1 MEFDNSMIGFK
12 YLTRN
17 HWCGTIKH
25 NTKTC
30 EIDCVMTLCKPNAIY
45 RYFNI
50 VIESKL
56 ERNILRLRLRIILT
70 NIDRMW
76 SVNVEYVRLM
86 QLICMKFLRRNY
98 NILIR
103 IGGGVK
109 VRIDTVRCL
118 KVKMKF
124 QALLLYPIQSVYSSI
139 VETGNTLATETNY
152 FSDNCLT
159 SSFFSFFFFYLV
171 GFLFICCV
179 LLQCL
184 LPI

>member
-1 MEFDNSMIGFK
+1 
-12 YLTRN
+12 
-17 HWCGTIKH
+17 
-25 NTKTC
+25 
-30 EIDCVMTLCKPNAIY
+30 MTLCKPNAIY

-103 IGGGVK
+103 MGGESAN
-109 VRIDTVRCL
+109 RHC
-118 KVKMKF
+118 
-124 QALLLYPIQSVYSSI
+124 
-139 VETGNTLATETNY
+139 
-152 FSDNCLT
+152 
-159 SSFFSFFFFYLV
+159 SSFNSKNEIPSVAFVSYSV
-171 GFLFICCV
+171 SI
-179 LLQCL
+179 
-184 LPI
+184 

>member
-1 MEFDNSMIGFK
+1 
-12 YLTRN
+12 
-17 HWCGTIKH
+17 
-25 NTKTC
+25 
-30 EIDCVMTLCKPNAIY
+30 MTLCKPNAIY

-103 IGGGVK
+103 IGGGGGESANRHCSLFK
-109 VRIDTVRCL
+109 SKNEI
-118 KVKMKF
+118 
-124 QALLLYPIQSVYSSI
+124 PSVAFVSYSVSI
-139 VETGNTLATETNY
+139 
-152 FSDNCLT
+152 
-159 SSFFSFFFFYLV
+159 
-171 GFLFICCV
+171 
-179 LLQCL
+179 
-184 LPI
+184 